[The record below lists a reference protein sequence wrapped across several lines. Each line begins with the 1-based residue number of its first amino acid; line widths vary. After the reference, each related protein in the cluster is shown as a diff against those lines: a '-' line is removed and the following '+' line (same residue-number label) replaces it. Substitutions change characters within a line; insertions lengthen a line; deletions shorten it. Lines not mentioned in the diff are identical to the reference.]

1 MTERFSGRI
10 LFADHFKPSPN
21 IRHVVFDFDG
31 TLSLIREGWPQVMLP
46 MFEEMLPAVA
56 GDEPESVRAMLM
68 DDIMTL
74 NGRQTIF
81 QMIKFAERVVERGR
95 EPLDPLVYK
104 HEYLRRLEER
114 IKSRVKRLID
124 GDSDPQEFL
133 LHGSIAFLNG
143 IRDRGCRL
151 YLASGTDEV
160 FVKREAGLL
169 GLNDYFGE
177 HVYGAQDDYK
187 TFSKKQVIERIL
199 RDNRIGGDGLMVVG
213 DGYVEIEN
221 GKEVGALTVA
231 VASDEANNGSGKFDE
246 WKLKRLLGVG
256 ADVAV
261 PDYRDAVLLLDAIEG
276 K

>member
-1 MTERFSGRI
+1 MTDRFSGRI
-10 LFADHFKPSPN
+10 LFADHFTPSPN

-114 IKSRVKRLID
+114 I
-124 GDSDPQEFL
+124 
-133 LHGSIAFLNG
+133 
-143 IRDRGCRL
+143 
-151 YLASGTDEV
+151 
-160 FVKREAGLL
+160 
-169 GLNDYFGE
+169 
-177 HVYGAQDDYK
+177 
-187 TFSKKQVIERIL
+187 
-199 RDNRIGGDGLMVVG
+199 
-213 DGYVEIEN
+213 
-221 GKEVGALTVA
+221 
-231 VASDEANNGSGKFDE
+231 
-246 WKLKRLLGVG
+246 
-256 ADVAV
+256 
-261 PDYRDAVLLLDAIEG
+261 
-276 K
+276 